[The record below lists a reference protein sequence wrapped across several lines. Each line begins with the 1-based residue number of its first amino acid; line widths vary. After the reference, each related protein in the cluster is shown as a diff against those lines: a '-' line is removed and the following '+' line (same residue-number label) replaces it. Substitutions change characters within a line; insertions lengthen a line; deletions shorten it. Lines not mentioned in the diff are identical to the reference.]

1 MEFGFFLEGFANS
14 LTLTNLGFGLLGAIL
29 GTMVGILPGI
39 GPALAIALLFP
50 ITIGLE
56 PTSALIMFCAIYY
69 GAMFGGSTTSILLN
83 TPGESGSVMTAIE
96 GNRMAKAGKAGAA
109 LATAAIGSFIAG
121 SIGTGILA
129 LAAPAIADLGLR
141 MTPPDFFALMI
152 LAFVTVSSLLGKSIS
167 RGLISLTVGVV
178 IGMVG
183 VDPNSGA
190 PRLSFGV
197 PEAMEGFQTVIVIV
211 SLFAVA
217 EALYIAL
224 SGRLVDGKVS
234 KLIGSARMT
243 KSEWG
248 RSWKPWL
255 RGTAIGFP
263 TGVLPAGGSEIPTF
277 LSYTLEK
284 KLSKNKGEFGKGAI
298 EGVAGPEAANN
309 ANASGALVPLLA
321 LGIPTSGT
329 AAVML
334 ATFDQF
340 RINAG
345 PMLFTE
351 EPLLV
356 WTLIASLFIANFLLL
371 IINLPLIKMWIQ
383 ILRVPGP
390 YLFAGIL
397 VFAMIGAYSIKYSTF
412 DLFVAIGIGALGVA
426 MRRFGYPITPLI
438 LGAILGPMAET
449 QFRRSMQLSQGDGS
463 IFISTPTTLVM
474 YSLMIIAL
482 SWPWIWKFVKP
493 MISEK
498 ENKAKTSKAK

>member
-1 MEFGFFLEGFANS
+1 MELSYFLEGFANS

-29 GTMVGILPGI
+29 GTMVGVLPGI
-39 GPALAIALLFP
+39 GPALAIALLLP
-50 ITIGLE
+50 VTYGVE
-56 PTSALIMFCAIYY
+56 PQSALIMFCAIYY

-96 GNRMAKAGKAGAA
+96 GNKMAKAGKAGAA

-121 SIGTGILA
+121 AVGTGLLA
-129 LAAPAIADLGLR
+129 LGAPAIADLGLR

-152 LAFVTVSSLLGKSIS
+152 LAFITVSSLMGKSIN
-167 RGLISLTVGVV
+167 RGLLSLTIGLV
-178 IGMVG
+178 IGLVG
-183 VDPNSGA
+183 LDPNSGA
-190 PRLSFGV
+190 PRLSFGL
-197 PEAMEGFQTVIVIV
+197 PEATEGLTTVIVIV
-211 SLFAVA
+211 SLFAVS

-224 SGRLVDGKVS
+224 SGRLEAGKVS
-234 KLIGSARMT
+234 KLVGSARMT

-263 TGVLPAGGSEIPTF
+263 TGVLPAGGSELPTF

-284 KLSKNKGEFGKGAI
+284 RLSKNKSEFGKGAI

-334 ATFDQF
+334 AAFDQF

-345 PMLFTE
+345 PMLFSE
-351 EPLLV
+351 QPLLV
-356 WTLIASLFIANFLLL
+356 WTLVASLFIANFLLL

-383 ILRVPGP
+383 ILRIPGP

-412 DLFVAIGIGALGVA
+412 DLLVAIGIGSLGVA
-426 MRRFGYPITPLI
+426 LRRFGYPITPLI

-449 QFRRSMQLSQGDGS
+449 QFRRSMQLSQGDLG
-463 IFISTPTTLVM
+463 IFISTPFTWVV
-474 YSLMIIAL
+474 YGLMILAL
-482 SWPWIWKFVKP
+482 TWPLIWKFVKP
-493 MISEK
+493 MIVV
-498 ENKAKTSKAK
+498 NQKTSKR